1 MAILSSHLLNS
12 VTGDHAA
19 NVEITIF
26 KFDENNQA
34 NKIMDTKT
42 DSGGRILQE
51 FKISEKDKFCEF
63 EMVIKTE
70 NYFKNQNTKN
80 WTNRIISD
88 VVIRFKMNE
97 DNKKYHIP
105 LIISPNGYSVW
116 WSK

>member
-12 VTGDHAA
+12 VTGEHAA
-19 NVEITIF
+19 NVEIIIF
-26 KFDENNQA
+26 KFDKSKQA
-34 NKIMDTKT
+34 KKVKETHT
-42 DSGGRILQE
+42 DVGGRMLEE
-51 FKISEKDKFCEF
+51 FQINEKDKLCEF

-70 NYFKNQNTKN
+70 NYFKNQISKD

-88 VVIRFKMNE
+88 VVIRFKMDD